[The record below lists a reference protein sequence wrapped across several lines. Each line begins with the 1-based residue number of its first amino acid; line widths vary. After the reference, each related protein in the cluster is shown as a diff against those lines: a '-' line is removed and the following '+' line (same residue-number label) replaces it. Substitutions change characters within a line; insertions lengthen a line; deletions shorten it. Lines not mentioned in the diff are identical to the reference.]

1 MYIDY
6 QILSVV
12 EDMSANPQSKF
23 DGMNCTQSLLAG
35 MMIPVKSYV
44 FLLRKLTS
52 PIYPTTKNTT
62 LLPETKKI
70 KRLKVSPEHIITT
83 GASASSS
90 ITVPQYKKRSKKQA

>member
-23 DGMNCTQSLLAG
+23 DG

>member
-23 DGMNCTQSLLAG
+23 DGMNCT
-35 MMIPVKSYV
+35 
-44 FLLRKLTS
+44 
-52 PIYPTTKNTT
+52 PIALGRYDDSSKILCLSATQTNFPPFIQRQKNTT

-70 KRLKVSPEHIITT
+70 KRLKSFSGTYNNDW
-83 GASASSS
+83 SFS
-90 ITVPQYKKRSKKQA
+90 IFQYNGTAV

>member
-23 DGMNCTQSLLAG
+23 DGMNCTPIALG
-35 MMIPVKSYV
+35 RYYV